1 MNTLNPLISIIIPV
15 YNGDRY
21 ISEAINSVLQQTYN
35 PIEIIVIDDGSTDKT
50 AEVVKSFGSVLK
62 YFYQENSGTA
72 TARNSGISLAKG
84 NFFAFLDADDIW
96 VENKL
101 KIQMEIFNNN
111 PEVDLVFGQVQQF
124 YSPELDENIKKQ
136 IYCNPELMTGYI
148 PSAMIIK
155 RDAFFRVGKFQSQWQ
170 QGEFADWY
178 IRATE
183 LNLKII
189 NPPNLVT
196 KRRLHKMNKG
206 LQQGQASQSDYLRIL
221 KASLDRKRQQKKEN

>member
-111 PEVDLVFGQVQQF
+111 PEVDLVFGQVKQF

-136 IYCNPELMTGYI
+136 IYCNPKLMTGYI

-189 NPPNLVT
+189 NPPNLVA

-206 LQQGQASQSDYLRIL
+206 LQQRQASQSDYLRII

>member
-1 MNTLNPLISIIIPV
+1 MNTLNPLISTIIPV
-15 YNGDRY
+15 YNGERY

-72 TARNSGISLAKG
+72 TARNSGISLAQG
-84 NFFAFLDADDIW
+84 NFFAFLDADDLW

-101 KIQMEIFNNN
+101 KLQMEIFHNN
-111 PEVDLVFGQVQQF
+111 PEVDLVFGQVKQF

-148 PSAMIIK
+148 PSAMIVK
-155 RDAFFRVGKFQSQWQ
+155 RDAFFRVGEFQSQWQ
-170 QGEFADWY
+170 QAEFPDWY

-183 LNLKII
+183 LNLKIV
-189 NPPNLVT
+189 NPPNLVA

-206 LQQGQASQSDYLRIL
+206 IQQRQASQSDYLRIL
-221 KASLDRKRQQKKEN
+221 KASLDRKRQQQKEN

>member
-1 MNTLNPLISIIIPV
+1 MKTLNPLISIIIPV

-148 PSAMIIK
+148 PSGMIIK

-178 IRATE
+178 VRATE

-189 NPPNLVT
+189 NPPNLVA

-206 LQQGQASQSDYLRIL
+206 LQQRQASQSDYLRII